1 MSPTI
6 QSLISRMSDDS
17 YRPGEVVVDGVFESN
32 KTVYSEAYEEVRQ
45 LNNGE
50 LFDDLYAYLDIE
62 TDSIKRQHAYFIIG
76 NIAKNVKDLRAT
88 KYLVEA
94 SKKEKD
100 KNTLVTILN
109 LLPDLYKPFEI
120 DLSPIFKLTT
130 HRNWHVRGLS
140 FAALTNTEN
149 NVEEFLVDKLK
160 STDNKDDIQYL
171 LYAIQNVGTI
181 KSLPIVE
188 RHLKNR
194 KPTIKSTA
202 HSVVALIMIREGF
215 SDSDIVK
222 KLKLPT
228 PSILVQTL
236 KEKLPLLTKPG

>member
-188 RHLKNR
+188 LHFNNR